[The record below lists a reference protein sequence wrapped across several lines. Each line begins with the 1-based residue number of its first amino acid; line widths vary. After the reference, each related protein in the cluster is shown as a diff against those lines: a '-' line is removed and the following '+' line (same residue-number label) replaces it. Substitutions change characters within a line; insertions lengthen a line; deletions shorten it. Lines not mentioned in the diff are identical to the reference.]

1 MITKEETI
9 GTDSSTNDQPP
20 ITGSPII
27 IGGGGGPNPYAFCK
41 FKPDDYTPG
50 TMASGRTKFVSVD
63 VNRYMQK
70 LTLKINNQLA
80 DLSAFLNGAS
90 NDNSVIEIMCN
101 RTNDDLN
108 FEVRPLAVEFN
119 TGTYKPGKP
128 DTEGLVIYQS
138 AASLITMVRI
148 RLPGLNL
155 EREFADNESC
165 EVLVDYVPPPAV

>member
-1 MITKEETI
+1 MITNEKAI
-9 GTDSSTNDQPP
+9 VRDSSTNVEPP

-27 IGGGGGPNPYAFCK
+27 IGGGGGPNSYAFCK
-41 FKPDDYTPG
+41 FKPDDYTPR

-101 RTNDDLN
+101 QVNDDLK

-119 TGTYKPGKP
+119 TGTYKPGPP
-128 DTEGLVIYQS
+128 DAEGLVIYQS
-138 AASLITMVRI
+138 AASLITLVRI

-155 EREFADNESC
+155 EREFGNESC